1 MKYES
6 YKPYEAFVCDDFM
19 INSNG
24 DVIPQIGFFATAFPY
39 PAILHDGRIWM
50 TTIPNEINTMKDPID
65 KARGDVLTYGLG
77 LGYYVYMVANKDEV
91 RSITAVENDDEIIAL
106 FRQHIL
112 PQFSHPEKVII
123 VRDDAFH
130 YAEKVMPNEHYDLVF
145 TDLWHDVSD
154 GVPLYRKMK
163 ALQCEGP
170 QFEYWIEKSMRCYM

>member
-1 MKYES
+1 
-6 YKPYEAFVCDDFM
+6 
-19 INSNG
+19 
-24 DVIPQIGFFATAFPY
+24 
-39 PAILHDGRIWM
+39 M

-123 VRDDAFH
+123 VRDDAKVTRKPRQPKPT
-130 YAEKVMPNEHYDLVF
+130 AEDIGRSIGDALIATVSNLLAMSTKRVF
-145 TDLWHDVSD
+145 RRSYRRIHRQRISYH
-154 GVPLYRKMK
+154 LYQM
-163 ALQCEGP
+163 L
-170 QFEYWIEKSMRCYM
+170 